1 MLDIICIAA
10 TVVFFLVA
18 LAYVEGCEKLWTPGN
33 WWWASWWRPVWL
45 LTWSTPY
52 CGPRNS

>member
-18 LAYVEGCEKLWTPGN
+18 LAYVEGCEKL
-33 WWWASWWRPVWL
+33 
-45 LTWSTPY
+45 
-52 CGPRNS
+52 